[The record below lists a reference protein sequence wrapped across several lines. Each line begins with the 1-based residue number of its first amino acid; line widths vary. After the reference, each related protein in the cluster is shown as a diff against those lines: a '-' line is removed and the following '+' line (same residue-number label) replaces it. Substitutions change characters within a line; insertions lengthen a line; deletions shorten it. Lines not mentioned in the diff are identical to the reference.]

1 MSLLFNTRLVK
12 CIKRIFPVVKHNISI
27 NSFKQTLAFPN
38 SKQSVQTPIR
48 YILSNRTNA
57 AKSIVFGFSL
67 LGLIGLDESDKD
79 KELIYTIKKGL
90 LHLQVSKRLTY
101 LECNIVFACVYCS

>member
-1 MSLLFNTRLVK
+1 M
-12 CIKRIFPVVKHNISI
+12 KRIFPVVNHISANNNKRAI
-27 NSFKQTLAFPN
+27 AFPN
-38 SKQSVQTPIR
+38 SKQSVQTSIR

-79 KELIYTIKKGL
+79 RELIYTIKKGL
-90 LHLQVSKRLTY
+90 LYLQVSKRFTY
-101 LECNIVFACVYCS
+101 LECNIVFACVCCS

>member
-27 NSFKQTLAFPN
+27 NSYKQTLVFPN
-38 SKQSVQTPIR
+38 SNQSAQTSIR
-48 YILSNRTNA
+48 YILSNRTNT

-90 LHLQVSKRLTY
+90 LQLQVSKRLTY